1 MEQKDILILI
11 ISACATIFIFCVSL
25 IILFVMLQKRRLTYH
40 QEIIKTRIEIREQ
53 TLKNISWE
61 IHDNIGQILS
71 TLVLYNHTLEN
82 NLPEEHKY
90 KVLES
95 RELIENAIKE
105 VRALSKATNTDYI
118 KTVGLLESVKLELER
133 FQRLKFLKIN
143 LMING
148 NPYRLNEENELIL
161 LRILQEFFTNTIKHS
176 KASQLEVVF
185 QYEVSALKITARDNG
200 IGIQKDTKNGTGL
213 INMQNRAKLIGA
225 LFNFESGPGGT
236 TLEITYQ
243 NKQPQYEP
251 RKNSHS

>member
-1 MEQKDILILI
+1 MEQKEVLILI
-11 ISACATIFIFCVSL
+11 VFACATFFIFCVCL
-25 IILFVMLQKRRLTYH
+25 IILFVMLQKRRLAYH
-40 QEIIKTRIEIREQ
+40 QEIVKTRIEIKEQ

-82 NLPEEHKY
+82 NLPGEYKP

-118 KTVGLLESVKLELER
+118 KTVGLLESVKLEMER

-143 LMING
+143 LIISG
-148 NPYRLNEENELIL
+148 EIYRLNEENELIL

-176 KASQLEVVF
+176 KASKLEVIF
-185 QYEVSALKITARDNG
+185 QYEPNELKITAKDDG
-200 IGIQKDTKNGTGL
+200 IGIREDKKNGTGI

-225 LFNFESGPGGT
+225 FFNFDSGSEGT
-236 TLEITYQ
+236 TLEITCQ
-243 NKQPQYEP
+243 NKLPQYEP
-251 RKNSHS
+251 RKNSHR